1 MDLERIAESLVATVE
16 RADADA
22 LAALYDE
29 DAVHHHPMA
38 DAPVAGRDAIRE
50 SEAALFATFSDVTV
64 QRRGECR
71 TGSTIMI
78 EVVLSA
84 TNTGPLD
91 VGGAEALPATG
102 RRVDIPSI
110 WVLEVGRDGLI
121 TEERDYFD
129 TASLFRQLG
138 LSD

>member
-1 MDLERIAESLVATVE
+1 MDHERTAESLVEAVE

-22 LAALYDE
+22 LAALYAD

-38 DAPVAGRDAIRE
+38 EGPVVGRDAIRE
-50 SEAALFATFSDVTV
+50 SEAALFAMFSDVTV
-64 QRRGECR
+64 QRRGVWR
-71 TGSTIMI
+71 SGSTVIV

-84 TNTGPLD
+84 TNTGPLN
-91 VGGAEALPATG
+91 VGGAAALPATG